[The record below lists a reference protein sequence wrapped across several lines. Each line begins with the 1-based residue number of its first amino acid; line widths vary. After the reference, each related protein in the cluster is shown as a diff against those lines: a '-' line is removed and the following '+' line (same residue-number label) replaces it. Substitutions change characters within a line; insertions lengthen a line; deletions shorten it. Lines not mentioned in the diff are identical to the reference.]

1 MSRVIDQERLK
12 DDIKNRF
19 KSLHRQAITDK
30 ARVEFIMTVSHMI
43 PWNDDKRDGLESIG
57 FKSLR
62 HFIEDCEGLHLKPKE
77 FMKLAFAFDRY
88 LDHAF
93 SVVNHLVNVECWDEL
108 VPLIP
113 PEHADKCGRRLKANG
128 EAGRGKDS
136 FDNVKAIEGKGGNSK
151 SYTLKRLAR
160 DAEQSPEVA
169 EKYKAVK
176 RGELSAN
183 QAAIALGWRPKTIT
197 VRKDV
202 NSAAQSL
209 KKLFNS
215 DEIEALK
222 RALC

>member
-1 MSRVIDQERLK
+1 MGRVVDKEKLRADIID
-12 DDIKNRF
+12 RF
-19 KSLHRQAITDK
+19 KSLHKMAITNK

-43 PWNDDKRDGLESIG
+43 PGNDDRKEGLESIG

-62 HFIEDCEGLHLKPKE
+62 HFIEDCEGLHLKAKE
-77 FMKLAFAFDRY
+77 FMNLAFAFDRY

-93 SVVNHLVNVECWDEL
+93 EVVNHLVNVEGWAEI

-113 PEHADKCGRRLKANG
+113 SEHGDKCGPKLKANG
-128 EAGRGKDS
+128 EAGNGRC
-136 FDNVKAIEGKGGNSK
+136 DNVTPTDTERGNSK

-183 QAAIALGWRPKTIT
+183 QAAIALGWRLKTIT

-202 NSAAQSL
+202 ESAAQSL
-209 KKLFNS
+209 RRLFDS

-222 RALC
+222 RAL

>member
-1 MSRVIDQERLK
+1 MSRVINKERLK
-12 DDIKNRF
+12 DDIRNRF
-19 KSLHRQAITDK
+19 KSLHKQAITDK

-43 PWNDDKRDGLESIG
+43 PWNDDKREGLESIG

-77 FMKLAFAFDRY
+77 FMKLSFAFDRY

-93 SVVNHLVNVECWDEL
+93 SVVNHLVNVEFWDEI

-113 PEHADKCGRRLKANG
+113 PEHADKCGRRLGGNG
-128 EAGRGKDS
+128 RPEKS
-136 FDNVKAIEGKGGNSK
+136 ENSDNVRLNDKEFGNSK

-176 RGELSAN
+176 RGEMSAN

-202 NSAAQSL
+202 DSAAQSL
-209 KKLFNS
+209 KRLFDS
-215 DEIEALK
+215 DEIEELK
-222 RALC
+222 RAL